1 MLDKKAYSLLSAF
14 YKKGKLSFDEI
25 REKTNVD
32 ETKDRSQYISAL
44 CSEHFIAS
52 WESSESIN
60 DVGDHKQ
67 FGYEITYA
75 GRAYVDQ
82 RRRDGLSA
90 ISRSRKSAS
99 RSRSRS
105 AIRRFSSFLVT
116 NMLALL
122 NHSQKFFL
130 LFGRKF

>member
-1 MLDKKAYSLLSAF
+1 MLDKKAYSLLSVF

-52 WESSESIN
+52 WGSSESIN
-60 DVGDHKQ
+60 EVGDHKQ

-82 RRRDGLSA
+82 RRRDGRNFWIPYLITTLVA
-90 ISRSRKSAS
+90 ISSLIVSIVK
-99 RSRSRS
+99 
-105 AIRRFSSFLVT
+105 
-116 NMLALL
+116 
-122 NHSQKFFL
+122 H
-130 LFGRKF
+130 

>member
-1 MLDKKAYSLLSAF
+1 MLDKKAYSLLSTF

-32 ETKDRSQYISAL
+32 EKKERSQYISAL
-44 CSEHFIAS
+44 CSERFIAS

-60 DVGDHKQ
+60 EVGDHKQ

-82 RRRDGLSA
+82 RRRDGQNFWIPYLITTLVA
-90 ISRSRKSAS
+90 ISSLILSIVK
-99 RSRSRS
+99 
-105 AIRRFSSFLVT
+105 
-116 NMLALL
+116 
-122 NHSQKFFL
+122 H
-130 LFGRKF
+130 